1 MVEHSSEWVGATAP
15 SPTPTWWPTTPPR
28 IRRAPTATPSPARC
42 VEYRWG
48 AGQSAAAWG
57 NVLVEIEV
65 INRCGRP
72 LEPSELWFW
81 VAGYRDGALVQTAQ
95 GHPFRRIFPGR
106 SEDFS
111 IGLPG
116 SLDWYDEIKVELKD

>member
-1 MVEHSSEWVGATAP
+1 
-15 SPTPTWWPTTPPR
+15 
-28 IRRAPTATPSPARC
+28 

-57 NVLVEIEV
+57 NVLIEIEV

-72 LEPSELWFW
+72 IEPSELWFL

-116 SLDWYDEIKVELKD
+116 SIDWYHEITVELRD